1 MTVAV
6 CARPAAAI
14 SSRPRARGATPVEYE
29 NATLRRATTTTT
41 TIGPAAVGDDAF
53 VLRIVRAINTQ
64 TRRVTRRVCSVSYAW
79 VGSRRP
85 DENGEKN
92 GRRRRQ
98 HVLTKATFRDR
109 RIPKTSD
116 KRRRRRRITVC
127 GERQNFSPYSC
138 GRRGAQEVPF
148 PRVRR
153 VYLGFAW
160 NVWRDDHGDFWSN
173 ARIDFFFNDT
183 SGRRFQHASR
193 VV

>member
-1 MTVAV
+1 MNTKTRRCGVRRRRRRRLARPRSETTRSYYV
-6 CARPAAAI
+6 LCARLIRKHVVLLVACVPF
-14 SSRPRARGATPVEYE
+14 RTRE
-29 NATLRRATTTTT
+29 NKR
-41 TIGPAAVGDDAF
+41 
-53 VLRIVRAINTQ
+53 
-64 TRRVTRRVCSVSYAW
+64 